1 MSIIS
6 IFYISLALLLLYEC
20 RAYSY
25 NSYLYSSY
33 NTCYSDNFKSGYSHF
48 NSDYFN
54 YISIVKSNTL
64 LISHSLYNDNSF
76 VSSNSNN
83 NNDLG
88 SQTYLTRI
96 YSYSYIKSQQ
106 HLYQSSFSSYITQNP
121 TFLPTIAPT
130 ALEGPTSKPSLV
142 PDIPSITFTTGLTL
156 SNIQT
161 NYLDEF
167 AQQSVIIATANSMN
181 ISEKFVTFVSSSVL
195 QNRKMVN
202 IQLLSF
208 NLFATTKTSIPLE
221 GQYSIFLNNPSS
233 LFTAL
238 SNTMTT
244 AVLNGAFTNYLI
256 AASLKLNSTATAS
269 ASVSGITIIQINGTN
284 SITSGPTSS
293 PTKPNI
299 KGAYPGS
306 QTDYYYIILYTFIS
320 FVSFYT
326 LFYVINKCYIY
337 YKIKKIRLRRY
348 MPKMIIRRLG
358 QQNNRDAINAENIEL
373 LIVNNE

>member
-1 MSIIS
+1 M
-6 IFYISLALLLLYEC
+6 
-20 RAYSY
+20 
-25 NSYLYSSY
+25 
-33 NTCYSDNFKSGYSHF
+33 
-48 NSDYFN
+48 
-54 YISIVKSNTL
+54 
-64 LISHSLYNDNSF
+64 
-76 VSSNSNN
+76 
-83 NNDLG
+83 
-88 SQTYLTRI
+88 
-96 YSYSYIKSQQ
+96 
-106 HLYQSSFSSYITQNP
+106 
-121 TFLPTIAPT
+121 
-130 ALEGPTSKPSLV
+130 
-142 PDIPSITFTTGLTL
+142 
-156 SNIQT
+156 
-161 NYLDEF
+161 
-167 AQQSVIIATANSMN
+167 
-181 ISEKFVTFVSSSVL
+181 
-195 QNRKMVN
+195 
-202 IQLLSF
+202 
-208 NLFATTKTSIPLE
+208 E

-233 LFTAL
+233 LFTTL

-256 AASLKLNSTATAS
+256 AASLKLNSTATVS